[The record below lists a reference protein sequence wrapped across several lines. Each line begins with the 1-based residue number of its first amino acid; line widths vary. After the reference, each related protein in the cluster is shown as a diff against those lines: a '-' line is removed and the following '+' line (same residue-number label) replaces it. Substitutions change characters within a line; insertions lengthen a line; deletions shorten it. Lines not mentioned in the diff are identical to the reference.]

1 MAIKLLPVAI
11 VSAKAKY
18 FPFSAVTTTTKII
31 FISNLPLSAYVSVAV
46 YHLAVCS
53 PFGYGSAYL
62 PKNSVKLSRRG
73 VVVGIF
79 IFRVTVMKSGVPGFD
94 FDFHFVFLSDF
105 KFSSRVWFPFHG
117 GSILYH
123 DFGYLPKIF

>member
-31 FISNLPLSAYVSVAV
+31 FISNPPLSAYVSVAV

-53 PFGYGSAYL
+53 PFGYSYAYL
-62 PKNSVKLSRRG
+62 PENSVKFSRRG
-73 VVVGIF
+73 VVVGIS

-94 FDFHFVFLSDF
+94 FDFHFDLLSEINHHF
-105 KFSSRVWFPFHG
+105 RVVNWTHQFAAKTG
-117 GSILYH
+117 
-123 DFGYLPKIF
+123 